1 MIAGVYTATSQSVRK
16 GSLQETIVK
25 NKSLLLI
32 DTPENYFDHVELK
45 NETIFSVVD
54 FVRIIVLVRNPADT
68 LLENFVSRKLGPTL
82 TYKKEQNIHVPS
94 KGIYK
99 WQLSFKCDY
108 NKGRKIRLFCYEC
121 ALHKKQFAI
130 NRQNKSPCD
139 VYLQII
145 CIWGICLMLQS
156 GEDIFNM
163 LHRSGYGITLL
174 GWDLGKERY
183 TYYTI
188 MIWSGTWTVKWKNC
202 FIFWNS
208 RLMTSC

>member
-99 WQLSFKCDY
+99 
-108 NKGRKIRLFCYEC
+108 
-121 ALHKKQFAI
+121 
-130 NRQNKSPCD
+130 
-139 VYLQII
+139 
-145 CIWGICLMLQS
+145 
-156 GEDIFNM
+156 
-163 LHRSGYGITLL
+163 
-174 GWDLGKERY
+174 
-183 TYYTI
+183 
-188 MIWSGTWTVKWKNC
+188 
-202 FIFWNS
+202 
-208 RLMTSC
+208 